1 MPYYRNKDGQLI
13 NEFTLGEGYS
23 LDSNLKPIKI
33 GGESSILE
41 LSAPYTQDET
51 NNKGTLRINGDLEVV
66 GAIKKQ
72 PTLHILNGGAY
83 NTGTS
88 KFYLPLVGYNIE
100 QTTTT
105 AKNENI
111 AYVVPYDGVVKKLVL
126 RSEANA
132 RTTVAGF
139 HKSTTGTEVPDATAT
154 EEITVNMDP
163 DDTPY
168 TFTFTDASYFNAGD
182 IITMSVDPTGGVNDM
197 VWTLVL
203 EYYIN

>member
-1 MPYYRNKDGQLI
+1 MPYYRNEDGQLI
-13 NEFTLGEGYS
+13 NEVTLGEGYP

-66 GAIKKQ
+66 GTIKRQ

-88 KFYLPLVGYNIE
+88 KFYLPLVGYNVE
-100 QTTTT
+100 QTTTSS
-105 AKNENI
+105 KNENV
-111 AYVVPYDGVVKKLVL
+111 AFVTPYDGVVKKLVL
-126 RSEANA
+126 RSEAA
-132 RTTVAGF
+132 AGSTVGGF
-139 HKSTTGTEVPDATAT
+139 HKSIEGTEVPSTSST
-154 EEITVNMDP
+154 EDITVDMAS
-163 DDTPY
+163 DDTAY
-168 TFTFTDASYFNAGD
+168 TFDFTGASYFNAGD
-182 IITMSVDPTGGVNDM
+182 IMTMSVNPTAGVNDL